1 MHVHQVLSLLWA
13 QLSIPL
19 LASQPFS
26 GTLLARDSH
35 KLTNPTHACP
45 HETARAACVGH
56 GPQPQR
62 VDPFTS
68 RQRACTCTDARKL
81 PAEQLGTALLQ
92 QRPAAYQPQPLDLHL
107 PSHAH
112 ARTAAAGGLLAMS
125 APGEGQ
131 ISPQLQNFIA
141 QQSQV
146 AQIQSMI
153 ATLTDICWDKCV
165 TSPGTYLSSK
175 EESCLQNCA
184 GRFIDCTQYIL
195 QRAQHKAEGSG
206 L

>member
-1 MHVHQVLSLLWA
+1 
-13 QLSIPL
+13 
-19 LASQPFS
+19 
-26 GTLLARDSH
+26 
-35 KLTNPTHACP
+35 
-45 HETARAACVGH
+45 
-56 GPQPQR
+56 
-62 VDPFTS
+62 
-68 RQRACTCTDARKL
+68 
-81 PAEQLGTALLQ
+81 
-92 QRPAAYQPQPLDLHL
+92 
-107 PSHAH
+107 
-112 ARTAAAGGLLAMS
+112 MS

-175 EESCLQNCA
+175 EEACLQNCA
-184 GRFIDCTQYIL
+184 GRFLDTTQYIL
-195 QRAQHKAEGSG
+195 QRAQHKADGSG